1 MTQGIQLEITPA
13 AGKQLIAKGLLSRA
27 DVQDALENHIVV
39 IISGTTN
46 AEIAAEILA
55 RQDILFQKRGFY
67 RGIVKPAEPVPTF
80 PPVPPVPARA
90 EDIVLVRG
98 EWKEGQT
105 IYDIASSLGS
115 KDIIFKGANA
125 VHPESRTAG
134 ILIGNPQ
141 TGTIG
146 PCQAAAVGRRTT
158 LIHPV
163 GLEKRVDRPVYEL
176 AQLVNDPSVNG
187 PHLYPTVGI
196 PYTELDAIED
206 LCGIRPVL
214 IAAGGV
220 AGYEGVVRLLCKGD
234 EEQLA
239 KVKDL
244 YLSVKD
250 APNYIL

>member
-1 MTQGIQLEITPA
+1 MTQGIQLELTPA

-27 DVQDALENHIVV
+27 DVQEALKNHVVV

-46 AEIAAEILA
+46 AEIAAEILSE
-55 RQDILFQKRGFY
+55 QGVLFQKRGFY
-67 RGIVKPAEPVPTF
+67 RGIVRPAEINST
-80 PPVPPVPARA
+80 VPPIPARA

-98 EWKEGQT
+98 QWQEGKT

-115 KDIIFKGANA
+115 QDIIFKGANA
-125 VHPESRTAG
+125 VHLESRTAG

-141 TGTIG
+141 TGTIA

-163 GLEKRVDRPVYEL
+163 GLEKRVDRPIYEL
-176 AQLVNDPSVNG
+176 AQLVNDPGVAG
-187 PHLYPTVGI
+187 PHLYPTVGT

-214 IAAGGV
+214 IASGGV
-220 AGYEGVVRLLCKGD
+220 AGYEGVVRLLCKGTA
-234 EEQLA
+234 EELE
-239 KVKDL
+239 KVRQL

>member
-1 MTQGIQLEITPA
+1 MTQGIQLELTPA

-27 DVQDALENHIVV
+27 DVQEALKNHVVV

-46 AEIAAEILA
+46 AEIAAEILSE
-55 RQDILFQKRGFY
+55 QGVLFQKRGFY
-67 RGIVKPAEPVPTF
+67 RGIVRPAEVNST
-80 PPVPPVPARA
+80 VPPIPARA

-98 EWKEGQT
+98 QWQEGKT

-115 KDIIFKGANA
+115 QDIIFKGANA
-125 VHPESRTAG
+125 VHLES
-134 ILIGNPQ
+134 
-141 TGTIG
+141 
-146 PCQAAAVGRRTT
+146 GRRTT

-163 GLEKRVDRPVYEL
+163 GLEKRVDRPIYEL
-176 AQLVNDPSVNG
+176 AQLVNDPGVAG
-187 PHLYPTVGI
+187 PHLYPTVGT

-214 IAAGGV
+214 IASGGV
-220 AGYEGVVRLLCKGD
+220 AGYEGVVRLLCKGTA
-234 EEQLA
+234 EELE
-239 KVKDL
+239 KVRQL